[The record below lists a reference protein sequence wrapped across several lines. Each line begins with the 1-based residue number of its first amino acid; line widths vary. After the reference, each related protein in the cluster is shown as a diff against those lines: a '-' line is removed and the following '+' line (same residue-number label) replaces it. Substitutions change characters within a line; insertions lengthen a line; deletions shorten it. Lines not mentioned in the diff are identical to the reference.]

1 MVGSLPQAPR
11 AVVELAA
18 AEEAAAAAAEA
29 QAVVSHELLIDSV
42 HTLKDRTQ
50 QVQPTVVL
58 PLLLRLLLR

>member
-18 AEEAAAAAAEA
+18 AEEAAEA

-58 PLLLRLLLR
+58 PLLLRVLLR

>member
-18 AEEAAAAAAEA
+18 AEEAAAAAA

-58 PLLLRLLLR
+58 PLLLRVLLR

>member
-18 AEEAAAAAAEA
+18 AEEAAAAAA

-58 PLLLRLLLR
+58 PLLLRLLIR

>member
-18 AEEAAAAAAEA
+18 AEEAAAAA